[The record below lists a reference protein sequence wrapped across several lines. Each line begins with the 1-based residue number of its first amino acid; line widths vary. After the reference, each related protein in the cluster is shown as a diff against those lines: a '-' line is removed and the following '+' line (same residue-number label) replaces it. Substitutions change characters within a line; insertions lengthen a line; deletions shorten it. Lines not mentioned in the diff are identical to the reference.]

1 MPRSRFAVDGEAPQ
15 RRAAGEH
22 RARAEGE
29 RLDDV
34 AAAPDAA
41 VDEHL
46 DPAVDRLDD
55 LGQRVDR
62 RRDAVELPAAVV
74 RDDDPGGAVLARE
87 LRVLGRQHALDEQRQ
102 AGLAGDALEVA
113 ATSATARPCRTPAPV

>member
-1 MPRSRFAVDGEAPQ
+1 MTRAGLAVDGEAPE

-22 RARAEGE
+22 GARAEGE

-34 AAAPDAA
+34 RAAADAA

-46 DPAVDRLDD
+46 DAAVDRLDD

-74 RDDDPGGAVLARE
+74 RDDDRRRAVLARE
-87 LRVLGRQHALDEQRQ
+87 PRVLGREHALDEDRQ
-102 AGLAGDALEVA
+102 PGLAAKRSTSCQVSEREISSNACA
-113 ATSATARPCRTPAPV
+113 A